1 MEHGLYI
8 YFFYRLSK
16 LAKNMMPKST
26 DFIESGCA
34 LLSVCLV
41 FNGLMVLFFISHYI
55 SLNLSSSYFLI
66 GAIAISIWLINRRFL
81 LTKER
86 EEKIF
91 SFYEKLHYQNIFG
104 DILLILYVIFSFAIP
119 LFFASLHRSG
129 KW

>member
-1 MEHGLYI
+1 MEHGLYM

-16 LAKNMMPKST
+16 LVKTIRPKSA

-41 FNGLMVLFFISHYI
+41 FNALMVLFFIDHYI

-66 GAIAISIWLINRRFL
+66 GTIAVFLWLINRRFL
-81 LTKER
+81 LHKGRGKE
-86 EEKIF
+86 IF
-91 SFYEKLHYQNIFG
+91 FFYEDQSYRNLSR
-104 DILLILYVIFSFAIP
+104 DILLFLYVTFSLSIP
-119 LFFASLHRSG
+119 LLLAGLHRNG